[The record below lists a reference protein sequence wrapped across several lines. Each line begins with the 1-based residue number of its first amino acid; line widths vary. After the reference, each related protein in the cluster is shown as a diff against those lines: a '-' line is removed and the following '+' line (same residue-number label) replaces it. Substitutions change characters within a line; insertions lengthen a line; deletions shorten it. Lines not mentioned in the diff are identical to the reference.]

1 MHQQT
6 LLRNLA
12 DALYRRQRRLY
23 GGLAAK
29 AAVEGDTEAVGF
41 VAYVL
46 QQLQSLGITVDE
58 KRIGVPDAD
67 DFFQPLGQAHD
78 G

>member
-1 MHQQT
+1 MHKQA
-6 LLRNLA
+6 LFRDLA
-12 DALYRRQRRLY
+12 DALYRRERRLY

-46 QQLQSLGITVDE
+46 QQLQGLGITVDE

-67 DFFQPLGQAHD
+67 DLF
-78 G
+78 